1 MARVSSALR
10 TGEETGRWAE
20 LADRVIAGE
29 ALSLEQALEVLTA
42 PDTELLDL
50 LAAAFRVR
58 HRHFGT
64 RVRLNFLVNAKSG
77 HCGEDC
83 GYCSQSRVSTADIPR
98 HQLLAKEELV
108 EAAERALELKASTC
122 CIVTSARRPSAREL
136 RGVAEAATEI
146 KARHPDLKL
155 CACLG
160 ELDGAEA
167 HALKEAGI
175 DRYNHNLNTA
185 ESHYEEICSSHSFS
199 DRART
204 VATVAGAGLSP
215 CSGLIVGLGETREQL
230 VEACFALRDSG
241 ADSIPVNFLL
251 PIAGTPLGESD
262 PGLDPRYCLKAL
274 CMFRLACP
282 DREIR
287 LAAGREVHL
296 GSLQPMALYAA
307 NSIFVADY
315 LTEPG
320 QDPEDDWRMIEELG
334 FEIEPAGDGGV
345 RGGGVRGGDAL
356 VP

>member
-1 MARVSSALR
+1 MAETRWDSLAEQAL
-10 TGEETGRWAE
+10 
-20 LADRVIAGE
+20 AGE
-29 ALSLEQALEVLTA
+29 QLSLEQALEVLAA
-42 PDTELLDL
+42 PDEELVDL

-58 HRHFGT
+58 RQHFGN

-83 GYCSQSRVSTADIPR
+83 GYCSQSRVSTAEIPR
-98 HQLLAKEELV
+98 HQLLGKEELV

-122 CIVTSARRPSAREL
+122 CIVTSARKPSAREL
-136 RGVAEAATEI
+136 HGVAEAAEEI
-146 KARHPDLKL
+146 KQRHPELKL

-160 ELDGAEA
+160 EISSEQAG
-167 HALKEAGI
+167 ALKESGI

-185 ESHYEEICSSHSFS
+185 ASHYPEVCTTHTHA

-204 VATVAGAGLSP
+204 VETVARAGLSP
-215 CSGLIVGLGETREQL
+215 CSGLIVGLGETPGQL

-241 ADSIPVNFLL
+241 TDSIPVNFLL
-251 PIAGTPLGESD
+251 PIEGTPLGGHD

-282 DREIR
+282 EREIR

-296 GSLQPMALYAA
+296 GSLQPLALYPA
-307 NSIFVADY
+307 NSIFVSDY

-320 QDPEDDWRMIEELG
+320 QAPEDDYRMIEELG
-334 FEIEPAGDGGV
+334 FEIEPAGS
-345 RGGGVRGGDAL
+345 
-356 VP
+356 

>member
-1 MARVSSALR
+1 MAEKRWDSLAEQALR
-10 TGEETGRWAE
+10 GEQLT
-20 LADRVIAGE
+20 
-29 ALSLEQALEVLTA
+29 LEQALGVLAA
-42 PDTELLDL
+42 PDEELVDL

-58 HRHFGT
+58 RHHFG
-64 RVRLNFLVNAKSG
+64 RGVRLNFLVNAKSG

-83 GYCSQSRVSTADIPR
+83 GYCSQSRVSTAEIPR
-98 HQLLAKEELV
+98 HQLLSKEKLV

-122 CIVTSARRPSAREL
+122 CIVTSARKPSAREL
-136 RGVAEAATEI
+136 RGVAEAAEEI
-146 KARHPDLKL
+146 KGRHPDLKL

-160 ELDGAEA
+160 ELSSEQAG
-167 HALKEAGI
+167 ALKESGI

-185 ESHYEEICSSHSFS
+185 ESLYPEICTTHTHA

-204 VATVAGAGLSP
+204 VETVARAGLSP
-215 CSGLIVGLGETREQL
+215 CSGLIVGLGETRQQL
-230 VEACFALRDSG
+230 VEACFALRDTG

-251 PIAGTPLGESD
+251 PIEGTPLGDHD

-282 DREIR
+282 EREIR

-296 GSLQPMALYAA
+296 GSLQPLALYPA

-320 QDPEDDWRMIEELG
+320 QAPEDDYRMIEQLG
-334 FEIEPAGDGGV
+334 FEIESVGATSVTGS
-345 RGGGVRGGDAL
+345 
-356 VP
+356 

>member
-1 MARVSSALR
+1 MSSEPTTRWNAFAEQALR
-10 TGEETGRWAE
+10 GEQLT
-20 LADRVIAGE
+20 
-29 ALSLEQALEVLTA
+29 SEQALEVLAA
-42 PDTELLDL
+42 PDDELVDL
-50 LAAAFRVR
+50 LAATFRVR
-58 HRHFGT
+58 RRYFGT

-83 GYCSQSRVSTADIPR
+83 GYCSQSRVSTAEIPR
-98 HQLLAKEELV
+98 HQLLSKQELV

-122 CIVTSARRPSAREL
+122 CIVTSARKPSAREL
-136 RGVAEAATEI
+136 RGVAEAAEEI
-146 KARHPDLKL
+146 KRRHPELKL

-160 ELDGAEA
+160 EIDSEQARE
-167 HALKEAGI
+167 LKESGI

-185 ESHYEEICSSHSFS
+185 ESHYAEICTTHTHA

-204 VATVAGAGLSP
+204 VDIVARAGLSP

-251 PIAGTPLGESD
+251 PIAGTPLGDHD

-282 DREIR
+282 EREIR

-296 GSLQPMALYAA
+296 GSLQPLALYAA

-320 QDPEDDWRMIEELG
+320 QAPEDDWRMIEELG
-334 FEIEPAGDGGV
+334 FETEPVGTPTSAW
-345 RGGGVRGGDAL
+345 
-356 VP
+356 

>member
-1 MARVSSALR
+1 MSPETTARWNAFAEQAL
-10 TGEETGRWAE
+10 
-20 LADRVIAGE
+20 AGKQ
-29 ALSLEQALEVLTA
+29 LTLEQALEVLAA
-42 PDTELLDL
+42 PDEEIVDL

-58 HRHFGT
+58 RHFFQQ

-83 GYCSQSRVSTADIPR
+83 GYCSQSRVSTAEIPR
-98 HQLLAKEELV
+98 HQLLGKEELV
-108 EAAERALELKASTC
+108 AAAERALELKASTC
-122 CIVTSARRPSAREL
+122 CIVTSARKPSAREL
-136 RGVAEAATEI
+136 DGVAEAAEEI
-146 KARHPDLKL
+146 KQRHPELKL

-160 ELDGAEA
+160 EIDSRQAA
-167 HALKEAGI
+167 ALKESGI

-185 ESHYEEICSSHSFS
+185 ASHYAEVCTTHTHA

-204 VATVAGAGLSP
+204 VETVAQAGLSP
-215 CSGLIVGLGETREQL
+215 CSGLIVGLGETPAQL

-241 ADSIPVNFLL
+241 TDSIPVNFLL
-251 PIAGTPLGESD
+251 PIEGTPLGASD

-282 DREIR
+282 EREIR

-296 GSLQPMALYAA
+296 GSLQPLALYPA

-320 QDPEDDWRMIEELG
+320 QAPEDDYRMIEELG
-334 FEIEPAGDGGV
+334 FEIEPAG
-345 RGGGVRGGDAL
+345 A
-356 VP
+356 

>member
-1 MARVSSALR
+1 MPEPVTRWNSFAEQAL
-10 TGEETGRWAE
+10 
-20 LADRVIAGE
+20 AGE
-29 ALSLEQALEVLTA
+29 PLSFEQALEVLAA
-42 PDTELLDL
+42 PDEELIDL

-58 HRHFGT
+58 RHYFGT
-64 RVRLNFLVNAKSG
+64 GVRLNFLVNAKSG

-83 GYCSQSRVSTADIPR
+83 GYCSQSRVSTADIP
-98 HQLLAKEELV
+98 HYQLISKDELV
-108 EAAERALELKASTC
+108 QAAERALELKASTC
-122 CIVTSARRPSAREL
+122 CIVTSARKPSAREL
-136 RGVAEAATEI
+136 RGVAEAAEEI
-146 KARHPDLKL
+146 KGRHPGLKL

-160 ELDGAEA
+160 EISSEQAG
-167 HALKEAGI
+167 ALKKSGI

-185 ESHYEEICSSHSFS
+185 ESHYEEICTTHTHA

-204 VATVAGAGLSP
+204 VKTVAAAGLSP
-215 CSGLIVGLGETREQL
+215 CSGLIVGLGETHEQL

-251 PIAGTPLGESD
+251 PIEGTPLGDHD

-282 DREIR
+282 EREIR

-296 GSLQPMALYAA
+296 GSLQPLALYPA

-320 QDPEDDWRMIEELG
+320 QAPEDDYRMIEQLG
-334 FEIEPAGDGGV
+334 FEIEPVGATNTVGQ
-345 RGGGVRGGDAL
+345 
-356 VP
+356 

>member
-1 MARVSSALR
+1 MP
-10 TGEETGRWAE
+10 ETDWGE
-20 LADRVIAGE
+20 LAEQALAGE
-29 ALSLEQALEVLTA
+29 QLSLEQALEVLAA
-42 PDTELLDL
+42 PDEELVDL

-58 HRHFGT
+58 RHYFGT

-83 GYCSQSRVSTADIPR
+83 GYCSQSRVSTAEIPR

-108 EAAERALELKASTC
+108 AAAERALELKASTC
-122 CIVTSARRPSAREL
+122 CIVTSARKPSAREL
-136 RGVAEAATEI
+136 HGVAEAAEEI
-146 KARHPDLKL
+146 KQRHPDLKL

-160 ELDGAEA
+160 EIDAEQA
-167 HALKEAGI
+167 RSLRESGI

-185 ESHYEEICSSHSFS
+185 ASHYPEVCTTHTHA

-204 VATVAGAGLSP
+204 VETVARAGLSP
-215 CSGLIVGLGETREQL
+215 CSGLIVGLGETPGQL

-251 PIAGTPLGESD
+251 PIEGTPLGGHD

-282 DREIR
+282 EREIR

-296 GSLQPMALYAA
+296 GSLQSLALYPA

-320 QDPEDDWRMIEELG
+320 QAPEDDYRMIEELG
-334 FEIEPAGDGGV
+334 FEIEQA
-345 RGGGVRGGDAL
+345 
-356 VP
+356 

>member
-1 MARVSSALR
+1 MAPMPESAARWNSLAEQALR
-10 TGEETGRWAE
+10 DEQLTF
-20 LADRVIAGE
+20 
-29 ALSLEQALEVLTA
+29 EQALEVLAA
-42 PDTELLDL
+42 PDDELVDL

-58 HRHFGT
+58 RRYFGT

-83 GYCSQSRVSTADIPR
+83 GYCSQSRVSTAEIPR
-98 HQLLAKEELV
+98 HQLLSKDELV

-122 CIVTSARRPSAREL
+122 CIVTSARRPSTREL
-136 RGVAEAATEI
+136 RGVAEAAEEI
-146 KARHPDLKL
+146 KERHPELKL

-160 ELDGAEA
+160 EIDSEQAR
-167 HALKEAGI
+167 ALKESGI

-185 ESHYEEICSSHSFS
+185 ASHYPEICSTHTHA

-204 VATVAGAGLSP
+204 VGTVARAGLSP
-215 CSGLIVGLGETREQL
+215 CSGLIVGLGETPGQL
-230 VEACFALRDSG
+230 VETCFALRDSG

-251 PIAGTPLGESD
+251 PIEGTPLGEHD

-282 DREIR
+282 EREIR

-296 GSLQPMALYAA
+296 GSLQPLALYPA

-320 QDPEDDWRMIEELG
+320 QAPEDDYRMIEQLG
-334 FEIEPAGDGGV
+334 FEIEPVGA
-345 RGGGVRGGDAL
+345 
-356 VP
+356 

>member
-1 MARVSSALR
+1 MRWNTLAEQAL
-10 TGEETGRWAE
+10 
-20 LADRVIAGE
+20 AGE
-29 ALSLEQALEVLTA
+29 PLNSEQALEVLAA
-42 PDTELLDL
+42 PDEELVDL

-58 HRHFGT
+58 RHFFGT

-83 GYCSQSRVSTADIPR
+83 GYCSQSRVSTAEIPR
-98 HQLLAKEELV
+98 HQLLSKEELV
-108 EAAERALELKASTC
+108 QAAERALELKASTC
-122 CIVTSARRPSAREL
+122 CIVTSARKPSAREL
-136 RGVAEAATEI
+136 RGVAEAAEEI
-146 KARHPDLKL
+146 KERHPDLKL

-160 ELDGAEA
+160 EISSEQAG
-167 HALKEAGI
+167 ALKESGI

-185 ESHYEEICSSHSFS
+185 ASHYPEICTTHTHA

-204 VATVAGAGLSP
+204 VATVAAAGLSP
-215 CSGLIVGLGETREQL
+215 CSGLIVGLGETHEQL

-251 PIAGTPLGESD
+251 PIEGTPLGGHD
-262 PGLDPRYCLKAL
+262 PELDPRYCLKAL

-282 DREIR
+282 EREVR

-296 GSLQPMALYAA
+296 GSLQPLALYPA

-320 QDPEDDWRMIEELG
+320 QAPEDDFRMIEQLG
-334 FEIEPAGDGGV
+334 FEIDPVGATSIVG
-345 RGGGVRGGDAL
+345 
-356 VP
+356 P

>member
-1 MARVSSALR
+1 MALMAEKRWDSLAEQALR
-10 TGEETGRWAE
+10 GEQLT
-20 LADRVIAGE
+20 
-29 ALSLEQALEVLTA
+29 LEQALGVLAA
-42 PDTELLDL
+42 PDEELVDL

-58 HRHFGT
+58 RHHFG
-64 RVRLNFLVNAKSG
+64 RGVRLNFLVNAKSG

-83 GYCSQSRVSTADIPR
+83 GYCSQSRVSTAEIPR
-98 HQLLAKEELV
+98 HQLLSKEKLV

-122 CIVTSARRPSAREL
+122 CIVTSARKPSAREL
-136 RGVAEAATEI
+136 NGVAEAAEEI
-146 KARHPDLKL
+146 KRRHPGLKL

-160 ELDGAEA
+160 EIDSEQARSLRES
-167 HALKEAGI
+167 GI

-185 ESHYEEICSSHSFS
+185 ASHYPEVCTTHTHA

-204 VATVAGAGLSP
+204 VETVARAGLSP
-215 CSGLIVGLGETREQL
+215 CSGLIVGLGETPGQL
-230 VEACFALRDSG
+230 VDACFALRDSG

-251 PIAGTPLGESD
+251 PIEGTPLAGHD

-282 DREIR
+282 EREIR

-296 GSLQPMALYAA
+296 GSLQPLALYPA

-320 QDPEDDWRMIEELG
+320 QAPEDDYRMIEELG
-334 FEIEPAGDGGV
+334 FEIEPA
-345 RGGGVRGGDAL
+345 
-356 VP
+356 

>member
-1 MARVSSALR
+1 MRSRPHWDTFAEQAL
-10 TGEETGRWAE
+10 TGEPLGF
-20 LADRVIAGE
+20 
-29 ALSLEQALEVLTA
+29 EQALEVLAA
-42 PDTELLDL
+42 PDEELLDL
-50 LAAAFRVR
+50 LAATYRVR
-58 HRHFGT
+58 SHHFGKG
-64 RVRLNFLVNAKSG
+64 VRLNFLVNAKSG

-83 GYCSQSRVSTADIPR
+83 GYCSQSRVSTAEIPR
-98 HQLLAKEELV
+98 HQLLSKQELV
-108 EAAERALELKASTC
+108 QAAERALELKASTC
-122 CIVTSARRPSAREL
+122 CIVTSARKPSGREL

-146 KARHPDLKL
+146 KQRHPELKL

-160 ELDGAEA
+160 EIDSEQAR
-167 HALKEAGI
+167 ALRESGI

-185 ESHYEEICSSHSFS
+185 ESHYAEICSTHTHA

-204 VATVAGAGLSP
+204 VETVARAGLSP

-251 PIAGTPLGESD
+251 PIEGTPLGGSD

-282 DREIR
+282 EREIR

-296 GSLQPMALYAA
+296 GSLQPLALYAA

-320 QDPEDDWRMIEELG
+320 QAPEDDYRMINALG
-334 FEIEPAGDGGV
+334 FEIEPAGAPAGAGS
-345 RGGGVRGGDAL
+345 
-356 VP
+356 

>member
-1 MARVSSALR
+1 MAEMRWDSLAEQALV
-10 TGEETGRWAE
+10 GEQ
-20 LADRVIAGE
+20 
-29 ALSLEQALEVLTA
+29 LSLEQALEVLAA
-42 PDTELLDL
+42 PDEELIDL

-58 HRHFGT
+58 RHHFGK

-83 GYCSQSRVSTADIPR
+83 GYCSQSRVSTAEIPR
-98 HQLLAKEELV
+98 HQLLAKDELV

-122 CIVTSARRPSAREL
+122 CIVTSARKPSAREL
-136 RGVAEAATEI
+136 HGVAEAAEEI
-146 KARHPDLKL
+146 KQRHPELKL

-160 ELDGAEA
+160 EIDAEQA
-167 HALKEAGI
+167 RSLRESGI

-185 ESHYEEICSSHSFS
+185 ASHYPEVCTTHTHA

-204 VATVAGAGLSP
+204 VETVAKAGLSP

-241 ADSIPVNFLL
+241 TDSIPVNFLL
-251 PIAGTPLGESD
+251 PIEGTPLGSHD

-282 DREIR
+282 EREIR

-296 GSLQPMALYAA
+296 GSLQPLALYPA
-307 NSIFVADY
+307 NSIFVSDY

-320 QDPEDDWRMIEELG
+320 QAPEDDYRMIEELG
-334 FEIEPAGDGGV
+334 FEIEPAGS
-345 RGGGVRGGDAL
+345 
-356 VP
+356 

>member
-1 MARVSSALR
+1 MARVQS
-10 TGEETGRWAE
+10 RWND
-20 LADRVIAGE
+20 LAGTV
-29 ALSLEQALEVLTA
+29 LSGKPLMAEQALEVLGS
-42 PDTELLDL
+42 PDSELLDL

-58 HRHFGT
+58 RSHFGT
-64 RVRLNFLVNAKSG
+64 SVRLNYLVNAKSG
-77 HCGEDC
+77 YCGEDC
-83 GYCSQSRVSTADIPR
+83 GYCSQSRVSTAEIPR
-98 HQLLAKEELV
+98 HQLLPKEELV
-108 EAAERALELKASTC
+108 EAAERALALKASTC
-122 CIVTSARRPSAREL
+122 CMVTSARRPSPREL
-136 RGVAEAATEI
+136 REVAAAAAEI
-146 KARHPDLKL
+146 KQRHPDLKL

-160 ELDGAEA
+160 EIDDEQAR
-167 HALKEAGI
+167 ALREAGI

-185 ESHYEEICSSHSFS
+185 ESHYSEICSTHTHA

-204 VATVAGAGLSP
+204 VEAVAGAGLSP

-230 VEACFALRDSG
+230 VEACFELRDSG

-251 PIAGTPLGESD
+251 PIEGTPLGSSD

-296 GSLQPMALYAA
+296 GSLQPLALYAA

-320 QDPEDDWRMIEELG
+320 QAPEDDWRMIEELG
-334 FEIEPAGDGGV
+334 FEIEP
-345 RGGGVRGGDAL
+345 
-356 VP
+356 

>member
-1 MARVSSALR
+1 MPESAARWDSLAEQAL
-10 TGEETGRWAE
+10 
-20 LADRVIAGE
+20 AGE
-29 ALSLEQALEVLTA
+29 PLALEQALEVLAA
-42 PDTELLDL
+42 PDDELVDL

-58 HRHFGT
+58 RRYFGT

-83 GYCSQSRVSTADIPR
+83 GYCSQSRVSTAEIPR
-98 HQLLAKEELV
+98 HQLLSKEELV

-122 CIVTSARRPSAREL
+122 CIVTSARKPSAREL
-136 RGVAEAATEI
+136 HGVAEAAEEI
-146 KARHPDLKL
+146 KQRHPDLKL

-160 ELDGAEA
+160 EIDSEQAR
-167 HALKEAGI
+167 ALRESGI

-185 ESHYEEICSSHSFS
+185 ASHYPEICTTHTHA

-204 VATVAGAGLSP
+204 VGTVAAAGLSP
-215 CSGLIVGLGETREQL
+215 CSGLIVGLGETRDQL

-251 PIAGTPLGESD
+251 PIEGTPLGDHD

-282 DREIR
+282 EREIR

-296 GSLQPMALYAA
+296 GSLQPLALYPA

-320 QDPEDDWRMIEELG
+320 QAPEDDYRMIEELG
-334 FEIEPAGDGGV
+334 FEIEAVGAPSRAG
-345 RGGGVRGGDAL
+345 L
-356 VP
+356 

>member
-1 MARVSSALR
+1 MPESAARWNSLAEQALR
-10 TGEETGRWAE
+10 GEPLT
-20 LADRVIAGE
+20 
-29 ALSLEQALEVLTA
+29 LEQALEVLAA
-42 PDTELLDL
+42 PDDELVDL

-58 HRHFGT
+58 RRYFGT

-83 GYCSQSRVSTADIPR
+83 GYCSQSRVSTAEIPR
-98 HQLLAKEELV
+98 HQLLAKEELI

-122 CIVTSARRPSAREL
+122 CIVTSARKPSAREL
-136 RGVAEAATEI
+136 RGVAEAAEEI
-146 KARHPDLKL
+146 KGRHPELKL

-160 ELDGAEA
+160 EIDSEQAR
-167 HALKEAGI
+167 ALKESGI

-185 ESHYEEICSSHSFS
+185 ASLYPEICTTHTHA

-204 VATVAGAGLSP
+204 VETVAKAGLSP

-251 PIAGTPLGESD
+251 PIEGTPLGEHD

-282 DREIR
+282 EREIR

-296 GSLQPMALYAA
+296 GSLQPLALYPA

-320 QDPEDDWRMIEELG
+320 QAPEDDYRMIEQLG
-334 FEIEPAGDGGV
+334 FEIEPVGAK
-345 RGGGVRGGDAL
+345 L
-356 VP
+356 ELK

>member
-1 MARVSSALR
+1 MAETRWDVLAEQAL
-10 TGEETGRWAE
+10 
-20 LADRVIAGE
+20 AGE
-29 ALSLEQALEVLTA
+29 RLKLEQALEVLTA
-42 PDTELLDL
+42 PDEELVDL

-58 HRHFGT
+58 RHHFGNG
-64 RVRLNFLVNAKSG
+64 VRLNFLVNAKSG

-83 GYCSQSRVSTADIPR
+83 GYCSQSRVSTAEIAR
-98 HQLLAKEELV
+98 HQLLGKEELV

-122 CIVTSARRPSAREL
+122 CIVTSARKPSAREL
-136 RGVAEAATEI
+136 HGVAEAAEEI
-146 KARHPDLKL
+146 KQRHPELKL

-160 ELDGAEA
+160 EIDSGQAKTLRES
-167 HALKEAGI
+167 GI

-185 ESHYEEICSSHSFS
+185 ASHYPEVCSTHTHA

-204 VATVAGAGLSP
+204 VETVARAGLSP

-230 VEACFALRDSG
+230 VEACFALRDTG

-251 PIAGTPLGESD
+251 PIEGTPLGDRD

-282 DREIR
+282 EREIR

-296 GSLQPMALYAA
+296 GSLQPLALYAA
-307 NSIFVADY
+307 NSIFISDY

-320 QDPEDDWRMIEELG
+320 QAPEDDYRMIEELG
-334 FEIEPAGDGGV
+334 FEIEPAG
-345 RGGGVRGGDAL
+345 A
-356 VP
+356 

>member
-1 MARVSSALR
+1 MSS
-10 TGEETGRWAE
+10 ETTTRWNAF
-20 LADRVIAGE
+20 A
-29 ALSLEQALEVLTA
+29 EQALAGEPLRSEQALAILAA
-42 PDTELLDL
+42 PDEELVDL

-58 HRHFGT
+58 RHFFGT

-98 HQLLAKEELV
+98 HQLISKEELV
-108 EAAERALELKASTC
+108 QAAERALELKASTC
-122 CIVTSARRPSAREL
+122 CMVTSGHKPSAREL
-136 RGVAEAATEI
+136 QGVAEAAAEI
-146 KARHPDLKL
+146 KGRHPDLKL

-160 ELDGAEA
+160 EISSEQAE
-167 HALKEAGI
+167 ALKESGI

-185 ESHYEEICSSHSFS
+185 ESLYPEICTTHSHA

-204 VATVAGAGLSP
+204 VETVAQAGLSP

-251 PIAGTPLGESD
+251 PIEGTPLGEHD

-282 DREIR
+282 EREIR

-296 GSLQPMALYAA
+296 GSLQPLALYPA

-320 QDPEDDWRMIEELG
+320 QAPEDDYRMIDALG
-334 FEIEPAGDGGV
+334 FEIEPVGAPSAAAKSSG
-345 RGGGVRGGDAL
+345 
-356 VP
+356 

>member
-1 MARVSSALR
+1 MSSSRWSALAEQALQ
-10 TGEETGRWAE
+10 GEE
-20 LADRVIAGE
+20 
-29 ALSLEQALEVLTA
+29 LSAEQALEVLEA
-42 PDTELLDL
+42 PDEDLLDL

-58 HRHFGT
+58 RHHFGKG
-64 RVRLNFLVNAKSG
+64 VRLNFLVNAKSG

-83 GYCSQSRVSTADIPR
+83 GYCSQSRVSTAEIPR
-98 HQLLAKEELV
+98 YQLLPKAELV
-108 EAAERALELKASTC
+108 EAAERAIELRASTC
-122 CIVTSARRPSAREL
+122 CIVTSGLEPSAREL
-136 RGVAEAATEI
+136 RGVAEAAAEI
-146 KARHPDLKL
+146 KQRHPGLRL

-160 ELDGAEA
+160 AIDSDQARS
-167 HALKEAGI
+167 LKEAGI

-185 ESHYEEICSSHSFS
+185 ESHYPRICSTHTHA

-204 VATVAGAGLSP
+204 VETVGRAGLSV

-251 PIAGTPLGESD
+251 PIEGTPMGGRD
-262 PGLDPRYCLKAL
+262 PGLDPRYCLKTL

-282 DREIR
+282 EREIR

-296 GSLQPMALYAA
+296 GALQPLALYPA

-320 QDPEDDWRMIEELG
+320 QAPEDDWRMIEELG
-334 FEIEPAGDGGV
+334 FEIERVEA
-345 RGGGVRGGDAL
+345 RSKA
-356 VP
+356 

>member
-1 MARVSSALR
+1 MSSEPTMRWNELAEQALR
-10 TGEETGRWAE
+10 GEQLT
-20 LADRVIAGE
+20 
-29 ALSLEQALEVLTA
+29 SEQALEVLGA
-42 PDTELLDL
+42 PDDELVDL

-58 HRHFGT
+58 RRYFGT

-83 GYCSQSRVSTADIPR
+83 GYCSQSRVSTAEIPR
-98 HQLLAKEELV
+98 HQLLSKQELV

-122 CIVTSARRPSAREL
+122 CIVTSARKPSAREL
-136 RGVAEAATEI
+136 RGVAEAAEEI
-146 KARHPDLKL
+146 KGRHPELKL

-160 ELDGAEA
+160 EIDSEQARE
-167 HALKEAGI
+167 LKESGI

-185 ESHYEEICSSHSFS
+185 ESHYAEICTTHTYA

-204 VATVAGAGLSP
+204 VDTVARAGLSP
-215 CSGLIVGLGETREQL
+215 CSGLIVGLGEAREQL

-251 PIAGTPLGESD
+251 PIEGTPLGDRD

-282 DREIR
+282 EREIR
-287 LAAGREVHL
+287 LAAGRELHL
-296 GSLQPMALYAA
+296 GSLQPLALYAA

-320 QDPEDDWRMIEELG
+320 QAPEDDWRMIEELG
-334 FEIEPAGDGGV
+334 FEIEPVEAV
-345 RGGGVRGGDAL
+345 SAATSQ
-356 VP
+356 

>member
-1 MARVSSALR
+1 MSPESTTRWNTLAEQAL
-10 TGEETGRWAE
+10 
-20 LADRVIAGE
+20 AGE
-29 ALSLEQALEVLTA
+29 PLSSEQALEVLAA
-42 PDTELLDL
+42 PDEELVDL

-58 HRHFGT
+58 RHYFGT

-83 GYCSQSRVSTADIPR
+83 GYCSQSHVSTAEIPR
-98 HQLLAKEELV
+98 HQLLSKEELV
-108 EAAERALELKASTC
+108 QAAERALELKASTC
-122 CIVTSARRPSAREL
+122 CIVTSARKPSAREL
-136 RGVAEAATEI
+136 RGVAEAAEEI
-146 KARHPDLKL
+146 KERHPDLKL

-160 ELDGAEA
+160 EISSEQAGT
-167 HALKEAGI
+167 LKQSGI

-185 ESHYEEICSSHSFS
+185 ESLYPEICTTHTHA

-204 VATVAGAGLSP
+204 VETVAQAGLSP

-230 VEACFALRDSG
+230 VEACFALRNSG

-251 PIAGTPLGESD
+251 PIEGTPLGEHD

-282 DREIR
+282 EREIR
-287 LAAGREVHL
+287 LAAGRELHL
-296 GSLQPMALYAA
+296 GSLQPLALYPA

-320 QDPEDDWRMIEELG
+320 QAPEDDYRMIEQLG
-334 FEIEPAGDGGV
+334 FEIEQ
-345 RGGGVRGGDAL
+345 
-356 VP
+356 

>member
-1 MARVSSALR
+1 MRWSAF
-10 TGEETGRWAE
+10 AE
-20 LADRVIAGE
+20 QALAGE
-29 ALSLEQALEVLTA
+29 QLTLEQALALLAA
-42 PDTELLDL
+42 PDEELVDL

-58 HRHFGT
+58 RHYFGT

-83 GYCSQSRVSTADIPR
+83 GYCSQSRVSTAEIPR
-98 HQLLAKEELV
+98 HQLLSKEELV

-122 CIVTSARRPSAREL
+122 CIVTSARKPSAREL
-136 RGVAEAATEI
+136 HGVAEAAEEI
-146 KARHPDLKL
+146 KQRHPDLKL

-160 ELDGAEA
+160 EIDSEQAQ
-167 HALKEAGI
+167 ALRESGI

-185 ESHYEEICSSHSFS
+185 ASHYAEVCSTHSHA

-204 VATVAGAGLSP
+204 VETVARAGLSP
-215 CSGLIVGLGETREQL
+215 CSGLIVGLGETPGQL

-251 PIAGTPLGESD
+251 PIEGTPLGGHD

-282 DREIR
+282 EREIR

-296 GSLQPMALYAA
+296 GSLQPLALYPA

-320 QDPEDDWRMIEELG
+320 QAPEDDYRMIEELG
-334 FEIEPAGDGGV
+334 FEIEPVGKPTRESPLAGGS
-345 RGGGVRGGDAL
+345 
-356 VP
+356 

>member
-1 MARVSSALR
+1 MAPMPESAA
-10 TGEETGRWAE
+10 RWDSLAE
-20 LADRVIAGE
+20 QALAGE
-29 ALSLEQALEVLTA
+29 PLALEQALEVLAA
-42 PDTELLDL
+42 PDDELVDL

-58 HRHFGT
+58 RRYFGT

-83 GYCSQSRVSTADIPR
+83 GYCSQSRVSTAEIPR
-98 HQLLAKEELV
+98 HQLLSKEELV

-122 CIVTSARRPSAREL
+122 CIVTSARKPSTREL
-136 RGVAEAATEI
+136 SDVAEAAEEI
-146 KARHPDLKL
+146 KGRHPELKL

-160 ELDGAEA
+160 EIDSEQAR
-167 HALKEAGI
+167 ALRESGI

-185 ESHYEEICSSHSFS
+185 ASHYPEICTTHTHA

-204 VATVAGAGLSP
+204 VGTVAAAGLSP
-215 CSGLIVGLGETREQL
+215 CSGLIVGLGETRDQL

-251 PIAGTPLGESD
+251 PIEGTPLGDHD

-282 DREIR
+282 EREIR

-296 GSLQPMALYAA
+296 GSLQPLALYPA

-320 QDPEDDWRMIEELG
+320 QAPEDDYRMIEELG
-334 FEIEPAGDGGV
+334 FEIEAVGAPSRAG
-345 RGGGVRGGDAL
+345 L
-356 VP
+356 

>member
-1 MARVSSALR
+1 MSPESTTRWNTLAEQAL
-10 TGEETGRWAE
+10 
-20 LADRVIAGE
+20 AGE
-29 ALSLEQALEVLTA
+29 PLRSKQALEVLAA
-42 PDTELLDL
+42 PDEELVAL

-58 HRHFGT
+58 HHYFGT

-83 GYCSQSRVSTADIPR
+83 GYCSQSRVSTAEIPR
-98 HQLLAKEELV
+98 HHLLSKEELV
-108 EAAERALELKASTC
+108 QAAERALELKASTC
-122 CIVTSARRPSAREL
+122 CIVTSARKPSAREL
-136 RGVAEAATEI
+136 RGVAEAAEEI
-146 KARHPDLKL
+146 KERHPDLKL

-160 ELDGAEA
+160 EISSEQAG
-167 HALKEAGI
+167 ALKQSGI

-185 ESHYEEICSSHSFS
+185 ESLYPEICTTHTHA

-204 VATVAGAGLSP
+204 VETVARAGLSP

-230 VEACFALRDSG
+230 VEACFALRDTG

-251 PIAGTPLGESD
+251 PIEGTPLGEHD

-282 DREIR
+282 EREIR
-287 LAAGREVHL
+287 LAAGRELHL
-296 GSLQPMALYAA
+296 GSLQPLALYPA

-320 QDPEDDWRMIEELG
+320 QAPEDDFRMIDALG
-334 FEIEPAGDGGV
+334 FGIEP
-345 RGGGVRGGDAL
+345 
-356 VP
+356 

>member
-1 MARVSSALR
+1 MALMAETRWDSLAEQAL
-10 TGEETGRWAE
+10 
-20 LADRVIAGE
+20 AGE
-29 ALSLEQALEVLTA
+29 QLSLEQATSVLAA
-42 PDTELLDL
+42 PDEELVDL

-58 HRHFGT
+58 RHYFGNG
-64 RVRLNFLVNAKSG
+64 VRLNFLVNAKSG

-83 GYCSQSRVSTADIPR
+83 GYCSQSRVSTAEIPR
-98 HQLLAKEELV
+98 HQLLGKEELV

-122 CIVTSARRPSAREL
+122 CMVTSGHKPSAREL
-136 RGVAEAATEI
+136 HGVAEAAEEI
-146 KARHPDLKL
+146 KQRHPELKL

-160 ELDGAEA
+160 EIDSEQAQ
-167 HALKEAGI
+167 ALRESGI

-185 ESHYEEICSSHSFS
+185 ASHYPEVCSTHTHA

-204 VATVAGAGLSP
+204 LETVAGAGLSP

-230 VEACFALRDSG
+230 VEACFALRDTG

-251 PIAGTPLGESD
+251 PIEGTPLGESN

-282 DREIR
+282 EREIR

-296 GSLQPMALYAA
+296 GSLQPLALYAA
-307 NSIFVADY
+307 NSIFIADY

-320 QDPEDDWRMIEELG
+320 QAPEDDYRMIEELG
-334 FEIEPAGDGGV
+334 FEIEPAG
-345 RGGGVRGGDAL
+345 A
-356 VP
+356 